1 MADRSEMPLLRKKLR
16 EVVRQVSGARTRE
29 NTLSLKLLT
38 IVDCYLSVSL
48 SVSLSRSPSRPVS
61 LTLSLSLSHTSV
73 FSKPLAQVQ
82 NATLKETPTAHCV
95 CVCRS

>member
-1 MADRSEMPLLRKKLR
+1 MADRSEMPLLRKKMR

-38 IVDCYLSVSL
+38 IIDCYLSVSL

-61 LTLSLSLSHTSV
+61 LSLSYIRLFEAVGTS
-73 FSKPLAQVQ
+73 SKCHIERD
-82 NATLKETPTAHCV
+82 TRSSV
-95 CVCRS
+95 CVCAQILVW